1 MRPIRN
7 DKRAYETRESLS
19 APNPT
24 KAKSRAE
31 ETEVKFEFWLEGHYV
46 KRREKN

>member
-19 APNPT
+19 APNPD
-24 KAKSRAE
+24 KAKLRSKEA
-31 ETEVKFEFWLEGHYV
+31 EVKFEFWLVGHYV
-46 KRREKN
+46 KRREKA

>member
-19 APNPT
+19 APNPKKADSQT
-24 KAKSRAE
+24 K
-31 ETEVKFEFWLEGHYV
+31 ETEVRFEFWLEGHYV
-46 KRREKN
+46 KRRERD